1 MKVGKYIYC
10 IIKTDQDMKFGSLK
24 INDSESEVY
33 TIRYRDVAACISN
46 FPMVDYRL
54 TRKNVLA
61 QAQIIEKIMKDFTV
75 LPLRGGTI
83 CESEIAI
90 KRLLGKSYEE
100 LKAKLKK
107 MKDKAELNLMA
118 IWKEDGIQKEAE
130 ESQSDILRI
139 RDKMIAKPQRATM
152 NARIALGKQVERAVS
167 RWKEEYEKE
176 IGNMFKECIEDFRF
190 NKIINIRMILNA
202 AFLVRKTQE
211 KEFDKKVDEL
221 DKKYGY
227 KIKFRYSGPFPPYNF
242 VDIRLKPEQKGVFS

>member
-1 MKVGKYIYC
+1 MKVGKYYIYC
-10 IIKTDQDMKFGSLK
+10 IIKTDQDIKFGSSR

-33 TIRYRDVAACISN
+33 TIRYRDIAACVSD
-46 FPMVDYRL
+46 FPFIDYRL
-54 TRKNVLA
+54 TRKNALA

-90 KRLLGKSYEE
+90 KRLLEKSYEE
-100 LKAKLKK
+100 LKAELEK

-130 ESQSDILRI
+130 ERHSGILRI
-139 RDKMIAKPQRATM
+139 RDEMIAKPQKATM
-152 NARIALGKQVERAVS
+152 NARIAFGKKVERAVL
-167 RWKEEYEKE
+167 RWKEEYKKE
-176 IGNMFKECIEDFRF
+176 ICNIFKERVEDFRF

-211 KEFDKKVDEL
+211 KEFNKKVDEL
-221 DKKYGY
+221 DGKYGH

-242 VDIRLKPEQKGVFS
+242 VDIKLRPE